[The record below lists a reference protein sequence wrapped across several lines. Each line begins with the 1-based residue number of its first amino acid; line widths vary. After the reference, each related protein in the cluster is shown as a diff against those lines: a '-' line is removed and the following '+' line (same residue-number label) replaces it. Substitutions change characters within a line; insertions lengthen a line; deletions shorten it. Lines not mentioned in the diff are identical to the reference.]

1 MHHVDYWES
10 HNLPV
15 FNLFSQN
22 VTFFSEESGEIA
34 ISILAQSLP
43 TNHSGDLKD
52 TQRYCHITA
61 LMWSCSKW
69 KEAKLRG
76 HEAKLF
82 ETDLKLGQKTKKHRI
97 LRKTNL
103 YSLLA
108 AVLL

>member
-1 MHHVDYWES
+1 
-10 HNLPV
+10 
-15 FNLFSQN
+15 
-22 VTFFSEESGEIA
+22 
-34 ISILAQSLP
+34 
-43 TNHSGDLKD
+43 
-52 TQRYCHITA
+52 
-61 LMWSCSKW
+61 MWSCSKW